1 MNKMNIK
8 DTFLSLTDRT
18 YPHGTEHE
26 LFEKLPQNLDMD
38 EFGNLFIKIG
48 DSDVMFTS
56 HLDTATSTL
65 TTVNHVIEDNMIKT
79 DGTSILGADDKAG
92 VTIMMYMIE
101 NNVPGLYYFFL
112 GEEVGCVGSRK
123 VAEKHK
129 IEKLSYINKVISFDR
144 RDLDSVI
151 TYQASSRCASD
162 NFGKALADQLNLADV
177 TFKYKNDPTGIYTDS
192 AQFTKIYPECT
203 NISVGYYSE
212 HTYSERQN
220 INHLEKLAEACLKVD
235 WSSLPVER
243 DPSKVEYSDWY
254 DDYGYGYY
262 GRGAGYANSR
272 SNSTP
277 NYNMNSYI
285 APKVSLDKEW
295 FYDIEYNCT
304 SCFTI
309 NRSTGDYSE
318 VNICKERIDE
328 ESVLIY
334 DLLNGIGMVYDTM
347 QWNGTTLVLRFSD
360 GKTTECTRRDIVEYI
375 DDMDLVK
382 VKERQIIMTDKSLRS
397 VKTIDNPIAQT
408 SFNGH
413 TDLNKVYG
421 YDDREVYSQDSIWE

>member
-1 MNKMNIK
+1 MNIK